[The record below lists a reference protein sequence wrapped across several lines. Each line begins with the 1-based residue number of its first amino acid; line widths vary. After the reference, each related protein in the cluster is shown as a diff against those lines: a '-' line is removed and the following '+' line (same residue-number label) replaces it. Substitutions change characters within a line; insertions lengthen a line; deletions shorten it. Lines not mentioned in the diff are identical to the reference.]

1 MTVEHSFFEHN
12 TAVSV
17 AQWPCSRT
25 TRLTLVGMLFEYLII
40 VFVCVGTCTLHGGLT
55 WCGLQRCSGWAARRR
70 GRDRLWVRLTD
81 ADGRAAS
88 CRVVHDGRG

>member
-25 TRLTLVGMLFEYLII
+25 TRLTLVGTLVEYHMFG
-40 VFVCVGTCTLHGGLT
+40 FVCVGMCT
-55 WCGLQRCSGWAARRR
+55 AAR
-70 GRDRLWVRLTD
+70 W
-81 ADGRAAS
+81 ADMVWIATLLGLGGSPSWPPSLMCAA
-88 CRVVHDGRG
+88 D

>member
-25 TRLTLVGMLFEYLII
+25 TRLTLVGILFEYLII
-40 VFVCVGTCTLHGGLT
+40 VFVCAGTCT
-55 WCGLQRCSGWAARRR
+55 AARWA
-70 GRDRLWVRLTD
+70 DVVWIATLLWL
-81 ADGRAAS
+81 GGS
-88 CRVVHDGRG
+88 PSWS

>member
-25 TRLTLVGMLFEYLII
+25 TRLTLVGILFEYHM
-40 VFVCVGTCTLHGGLT
+40 FVCVCVGMCT
-55 WCGLQRCSGWAARRR
+55 AAR
-70 GRDRLWVRLTD
+70 W
-81 ADGRAAS
+81 AD
-88 CRVVHDGRG
+88 VVWIVTLL